1 MENELL
7 AGLIFCGL
15 LCAAPLLLLVAYA
28 ILIRLL
34 TK

>member
-15 LCAAPLLLLVAYA
+15 FTCAPLLLLLVYA
-28 ILIRLL
+28 VLINFL